1 MQGLKTIQGASSVHL
16 CIDMQKLF
24 APDGPWATPW
34 MGKVLPKIIPLIER
48 SPERTIFT
56 RFIPPKQPEDMPG
69 RWQDYYNK
77 WRKVTGEHLH
87 PSWLELVLPLQ
98 IYVPPAGIFD
108 RLHYSA
114 FMGGYLHSY
123 LTDKNINTLIIS
135 GAETDV
141 CVLCSVLSAVDLGY
155 RVVIAEDGIC
165 SSSDESHDAL
175 LKLYNYRFDIQI
187 ELASTLEI
195 LDCWKS

>member
-1 MQGLKTIQGASSVHL
+1 MQELQTIPEASSIHL

-34 MGKVLPKIIPLIER
+34 MEMILPKIIPLIER
-48 SPERTIFT
+48 TPERTIFT
-56 RFIPPKQPEDMPG
+56 RFIPPHQPQDMPG
-69 RWQDYYNK
+69 KWQAYYNK
-77 WRKVTGEHLH
+77 WRMMTGDQLH
-87 PSWLELVLPLQ
+87 SSWLDLLLPLQ
-98 IYVPPAGIFD
+98 TYVPPARVFD

-114 FMGGYLHSY
+114 FMGGHLHSY
-123 LTDKNINTLIIS
+123 LNDKNINTLIIS

-155 RVVIAEDGIC
+155 RVVIAKDAIC

-175 LKLYNYRFDIQI
+175 LKLYKHRFDVQI

-195 LDCWKS
+195 LDCCKS